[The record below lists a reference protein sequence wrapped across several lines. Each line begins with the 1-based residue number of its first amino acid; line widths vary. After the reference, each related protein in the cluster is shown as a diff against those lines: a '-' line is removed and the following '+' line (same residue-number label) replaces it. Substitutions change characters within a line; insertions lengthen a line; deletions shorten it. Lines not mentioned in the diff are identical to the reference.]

1 MSNFLTGKSNFFLSH
16 LSTFGAEHTPI
27 MLKTRLHL
35 ALAQPSV
42 SDARNQNPIRYHL
55 ANHQIALIYFGKIF
69 SGGSQK
75 IIAISDFLTKKS
87 KKTKSEVTQNLCGKF
102 PSF

>member
-1 MSNFLTGKSNFFLSH
+1 M
-16 LSTFGAEHTPI
+16 
-27 MLKTRLHL
+27 
-35 ALAQPSV
+35 
-42 SDARNQNPIRYHL
+42 L
-55 ANHQIALIYFGKIF
+55 ANHLVPSHQIALIDFGKNI
-69 SGGSQK
+69 SGDTQKKIGGSQK